1 MWDGVAG
8 GEGDEPVPPSGL
20 GPVRRHEYAPNLKH
34 GRTARGPA
42 SRLPVNGQDALDYSL
57 RVKQT
62 SPARVG
68 VDYDDHVY
76 VVLRFHGFGEFHDAL
91 NFEIFHGYVV
101 DWRELEQ
108 DQKNVL
114 MRWGMADLKGRI
126 K

>member
-1 MWDGVAG
+1 MHF
-8 GEGDEPVPPSGL
+8 GDEGGHELRPALGL
-20 GPVRRHEYAPNLKH
+20 GPARRREYAPNLKH
-34 GRTARGPA
+34 GRVARGPVG
-42 SRLPVNGQDALDYSL
+42 RLPVNGQDALDYSL

-68 VDYDDHVY
+68 VDYDDCSY
-76 VVLRFHGFGEFHDAL
+76 VVLRFHDVGEFRDAL

-126 K
+126 R